1 MTNGTFGGLFTY
13 TMTSSE
19 LRFLGVK
26 MLIPGYPD
34 DGMCMADLNPATGTI
49 WLWKFDGND
58 RIDYEP
64 IKLGSIA
71 VNGERRF
78 KIRKDDTTRKEP
90 HGYEW

>member
-1 MTNGTFGGLFTY
+1 MRGIFGNLFTY
-13 TMTSSE
+13 DAEESFQTRYE
-19 LRFLGVK
+19 KVE

-34 DGMCMADLNPATGTI
+34 DGLTADLNPATGTI

-64 IKLGSIA
+64 IKLGSI
-71 VNGERRF
+71 VVDGERRF

>member
-13 TMTSSE
+13 SSLTSFQ
-19 LRFLGVK
+19 LRFFGVK

-34 DGMCMADLNPATGTI
+34 DLTADLNLANGTI

-64 IKLGSIA
+64 IKLGSIV